1 MTLYFDT
8 KAQFL
13 DGDAVSTVCCWH
25 LRHPLF
31 AVASYNQN
39 RGASVTIFDDLVC
52 IHMEILNSLG
62 VCNEFF

>member
-31 AVASYNQN
+31 AVASYNQS
-39 RGASVTIFDDLVC
+39 RGASVTIFDDSVGVH
-52 IHMEILNSLG
+52 IEKIKFSWSL
-62 VCNEFF
+62 